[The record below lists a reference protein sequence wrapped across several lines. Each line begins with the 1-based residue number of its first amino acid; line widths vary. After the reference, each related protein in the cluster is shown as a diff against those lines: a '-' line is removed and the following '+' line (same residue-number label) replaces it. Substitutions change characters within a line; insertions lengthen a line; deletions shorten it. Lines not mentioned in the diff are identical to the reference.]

1 MASGDAA
8 GGMTADQPQ
17 VSAALE
23 RRGDTLEVKLS
34 GIIDERN
41 ALLDLAEELK
51 QSGARRIVIDA
62 GDVRRI
68 NSVGV
73 RDWILMMREL
83 ESVEDLVLQRCSL
96 AIVVQLNTVHNFR
109 GSARITSVMAPYA
122 CPACEAEQ
130 VETIDVENAG
140 AEPEA
145 LVAANAHTCNAC
157 GASVEFD
164 DLPDRYFM
172 FLGSAS

>member
-1 MASGDAA
+1 MQMMD
-8 GGMTADQPQ
+8 
-17 VSAALE
+17 
-23 RRGDTLEVKLS
+23 RRKRCLIEVHARNPAILEVIAVRAHHQPVAAVIPGEQLKLQRS
-34 GIIDERN
+34 RLIQLHFGLGLLGIQGF
-41 ALLDLAEELK
+41 ALGLCLAYPG
-51 QSGARRIVIDA
+51 SGAKL
-62 GDVRRI
+62 G
-68 NSVGV
+68 
-73 RDWILMMREL
+73 
-83 ESVEDLVLQRCSL
+83 
-96 AIVVQLNTVHNFR
+96 
-109 GSARITSVMAPYA
+109 
-122 CPACEAEQ
+122 EQ